1 MLSYEQRAA
10 ILELNRQQVSPRQ
23 IARTLKISRATVKKV
38 IRSGSPTPPLI
49 ERPEKA
55 EPFRQ
60 EILDLHASCKGNL
73 QRVHEELKAQGADLS
88 YQALT
93 GYCRRHE
100 IGTKG
105 NKPCGEY
112 PFKPGEE
119 TQHDTSPH
127 RAVVAGRQRTAQTA
141 SAALCYSH
149 MLFFQCYPSFD
160 RFTCKVFLTEAL
172 RFLEG
177 ASERMM
183 IDNTHVVV
191 LRGTGA
197 GMVPVPEMAAFAD
210 RFGFTFAA
218 HEKGD
223 ANRSARVERS
233 FHFIENNFLVG
244 RSFASWE
251 DLNEQARAWCDKVNA
266 SYKKHLRA
274 RPVELYAAE
283 RPYLRPLPIWIPE
296 PYRLHHRIV
305 DSRGYVSLH
314 NNRYSVPVDW
324 LGRQVEVQE
333 TWAEVTISLDARKR
347 VVHRRAIDGVNQ
359 TISSPEHRPPRGG
372 PRPQPAREEELLIAF
387 RPELAEYVVALKKHG
402 KKQVTLALRHL
413 LRMARDYPREPF
425 LAALAEAAHFGLYEL
440 DRVERMVIRRIASD
454 YFRLKDLENNPGG
467 DHDR

>member
-10 ILELNRQQVSPRQ
+10 ILELHRQKVSRRQ
-23 IARTLKISRATVKKV
+23 ISRTLNISKATVKKV
-38 IRSGSPTPPLI
+38 IRSASATPPPI

-55 EPFRQ
+55 DPFRQ

-73 QRVHEELKAQGADLS
+73 QRVHEELMAMGAELS

-100 IGTKG
+100 IGTKERQ
-105 NKPCGEY
+105 PCGEY
-112 PFKPGEE
+112 HFKPGEE

-127 RAVVAGRQRTAQTA
+127 RVVVAGRQRAAQTA

-172 RFLEG
+172 RYQEG

-210 RFGFTFAA
+210 RFGFTFKA

-223 ANRSARVERS
+223 ANRSARVERP
-233 FHFIENNFLVG
+233 FHFIENNFLAG
-244 RSFASWE
+244 RTFASWQ

-274 RPVELYAAE
+274 RPVELYATE
-283 RPYLRPLPIWIPE
+283 KPYLRPLPLWIPE

-305 DSRGYVSLH
+305 DSKGYVNLH
-314 NNRYSVPVDW
+314 NNRYSVPIGW
-324 LGRQVEVQE
+324 IGRQVEVQE
-333 TWAEVTISLDARKR
+333 AWTEVTITLDARQR
-347 VVHRRAIDGVNQ
+347 VVHQRAIDGVNQ
-359 TISSPEHRPPRGG
+359 TISRPEHRPRRGA
-372 PRPQPAREEELLIAF
+372 PRPQPIREEQLLIAL
-387 RPELAEYVVALKKHG
+387 RPELAGYVRALKKHG
-402 KKQVTLALRHL
+402 KKQVTLALRQL
-413 LRMARDYPREPF
+413 LRMAREYPREPF

-440 DRVERMVIRRIASD
+440 DRVERMVIRRIGSD
-454 YFRLKDLENNPGG
+454 YFRLNGFDDDSGG
-467 DHDR
+467 NHDR